1 MPDPSVPPPLSAE
14 SERLVDAYADAW
26 CDYAESYKVGT
37 VDLSGPCAAG
47 EAGDALRLHIATLE
61 ARPCPHV
68 ITSGTT
74 SHCGLAASDAA
85 ADLAQIRR
93 LSALLR
99 EAGDVLNDN
108 AHWDNRAGGL
118 VERIQSAVGGGL

>member
-1 MPDPSVPPPLSAE
+1 MPDPTVPPPLSPRA
-14 SERLVDAYADAW
+14 SQLVEAVTSPHTYAPDDWRTRVA
-26 CDYAESYKVGT
+26 
-37 VDLSGPCAAG
+37 
-47 EAGDALRLHIATLE
+47 ALRSYLGELE